1 MEHVVQFAVGIDD
14 QRIVNLV
21 EENASKQIIGELKQ
35 QVANRIF
42 RSNYYGENVDP
53 NHDKLSDTSERI
65 VSGFL
70 NENKDVIVQRASEIL
85 ADKMFRSKTMRDKIK
100 DLV

>member
-42 RSNYYGENVDP
+42 RSSYYGQNVDP
-53 NHDKLSDTSERI
+53 YHDKLSDTSERI

-70 NENKDVIVQRASEIL
+70 NENKDIIVQRASEIL

-100 DLV
+100 DSV

>member
-1 MEHVVQFAVGIDD
+1 MEHIVQFAIGIDD
-14 QRIVNLV
+14 NRIVNLV

-42 RSNYYGENVDP
+42 SANYYGSNANPARDP
-53 NHDKLSDTSERI
+53 LSDMSQRI
-65 VSGFL
+65 VSDFL
-70 NENKDVIVQRASEIL
+70 NDNKDVIVQRASEIL

-100 DLV
+100 ESV

>member
-1 MEHVVQFAVGIDD
+1 MDHIIQFAIGIDD
-14 QRIVNLV
+14 ERIVNLV

-35 QVANRIF
+35 QLANRIF
-42 RSNYYGENVDP
+42 SPNYYGQNVDP
-53 NHDKLSDTSERI
+53 NRDKLSDASERI

-70 NENKDVIVQRASEIL
+70 NENKDIIVQRASEIL